1 MRLRSTFNQ
10 FSAGVVAPLRP
21 TFRRAVVMRQALRP
35 LVFMAKKSL
44 SAKAFAAQ
52 DRHCHVTL
60 RLILTALIKS
70 FSDVLSPIRA

>member
-35 LVFMAKKSL
+35 LVKSL